1 LKPFAACCSKLLP
14 AQQLDESGS
23 YAWFTKL
30 NLKGAKMLSTYKEK
44 ILKEIDQVPED
55 KMPTLYR
62 VIHLLATELMTGRTG
77 NRGSLK
83 GIWKDSQIDESL
95 LMEAKKSLFP
105 YEYR

>member
-1 LKPFAACCSKLLP
+1 
-14 AQQLDESGS
+14 
-23 YAWFTKL
+23 
-30 NLKGAKMLSTYKEK
+30 MLSTYKEK
-44 ILKEIDQVPED
+44 ILKEIEQVPED

-62 VIHLLATELMTGRTG
+62 VIHLLATELMAETKKTG